1 MKRNTI
7 ILIII
12 AGVLLLPWLGL
23 PWFNSKGEPREAIV
37 AVSMLNSGDWIL
49 PTSCGGDIPYK
60 PPLLAWLIA
69 LFSEIFNGGVVS
81 TWTARLPSALSAIFL
96 VIFGWKVMAPRIG
109 RDRAWMTFA
118 LTLTSFELFRA
129 AIACRVD
136 MVLTACIVGACYS
149 IYLMYE
155 TDGRRRW
162 GYALAAILLLS
173 GGVFTK
179 GPVGALLPLLA
190 MGIYRML
197 CRDNVLRTAAVMLG
211 LLVASLLLPALWYY
225 AAYLRGGD
233 EFVRLALEE
242 NIGRLTGTMS
252 YDSHVNPWWYNF
264 VTLLWGVLPWTIPA
278 LMALCLRRVR
288 TATASAWRNRDS
300 KPNLTKMAWTVALTV
315 LIFYCIPSSKRSV
328 YLLPMYPF
336 IAMGLSWLLWQC
348 RTAKFMRI
356 FTRVLALL
364 AIIAPIALTILSH
377 ISLGHLRIYTPT
389 WWQYI
394 MTFLP
399 VIAGVWWLVTRSRE
413 ANAAAGAVVIAYLL
427 FLSYASTFAPM
438 LLNPKSDRPAAEAV
452 ARQVPKEALLYG
464 VITGDSL
471 LRYYTINYY
480 LNDRMN
486 HATNLDAVPHD
497 AYVVTDPQAVD
508 NRPDYIVLDTL
519 TSRSCDTR
527 TIAVLAHRE

>member
-12 AGVLLLPWLGL
+12 AGALLLPWLGL

-69 LFSEIFNGGVVS
+69 VFSEIFNGGVVS

-96 VIFGWKVMAPRIG
+96 VIFGWKVMTPRIG
-109 RDRAWMTFA
+109 RDRAWMAFG

-136 MVLTACIVGACYS
+136 MVLTACIAGACYS

-162 GYALAAILLLS
+162 GYAVAVILLLS
-173 GGVFTK
+173 GGVFAK

-190 MGIYRML
+190 MGIYRLL

-288 TATASAWRNRDS
+288 TAIASAWRNRDGKS
-300 KPNLTKMAWTVALTV
+300 SLLKMAWTVALTT

-336 IAMGLSWLLWQC
+336 MAMGLAWLFSQC

-364 AIIAPIALTILSH
+364 AIIAPIALTTLSH
-377 ISLGHLRIYTPT
+377 LPSGLLRIYTPA

-394 MTFLP
+394 MVILP
-399 VIAGVWWLVTRSRE
+399 VFAGLWWLVTRSRE
-413 ANAAAGAVVIAYLL
+413 ANAAAGALVIAYLL
-427 FLSYASTFAPM
+427 YMSYASTFAPM
-438 LLNPKSDRPAAEAV
+438 LLNPKSDRPAAEAIV
-452 ARQVPKEALLYG
+452 REVPKDAPLYG

-471 LRYYTINYY
+471 LRYYTLNYY
-480 LNDRMN
+480 LDDRMD
-486 HATNLDAVPHD
+486 HTTDIEAVPHG
-497 AYVVTDPQAVD
+497 AYVVTDPQTVD
-508 NRPDYIVLDTL
+508 NRSDYTVLDTL
-519 TSRSCDTR
+519 TARSCDTR
-527 TIAVLAHRE
+527 AAAVLARRN

>member
-1 MKRNTI
+1 MRRNTF
-7 ILIII
+7 ILILI
-12 AGVLLLPWLGL
+12 AGALLLPWLGL
-23 PWFNSKGEPREAIV
+23 PLFNSKGEPREAIV

-69 LFSEIFNGGVVS
+69 IFSEIFNGGVVS
-81 TWTARLPSALSAIFL
+81 TWTARLPSALAAIFL
-96 VIFGWKVMAPRIG
+96 VIFGWKVMTPRIG
-109 RDRAWMTFA
+109 RDRAWMTLA
-118 LTLTSFELFRA
+118 LTLTSFEFFRA

-136 MVLTACIVGACYS
+136 MVLTACIVGACYC

-155 TDGRRRW
+155 AGGCRRLW
-162 GYALAAILLLS
+162 YALAAILLLS
-173 GGVFTK
+173 GGVLAK
-179 GPVGALLPLLA
+179 GPIGALLPLLA
-190 MGIYRML
+190 MGIYRLL
-197 CRDNVLRTAAVMLG
+197 CRDNILRTAGVMLA
-211 LLVASLLLPALWYY
+211 LLVMSLLLPALWYY

-233 EFVRLALEE
+233 EFVRLAFEE

-264 VTLLWGVLPWTIPA
+264 VTLLWGVLPWTLPA

-288 TATASAWRNRDS
+288 MAIASAWRNRGIGS
-300 KPNLTKMAWTVALTV
+300 NLSKMAWTIALTV

-336 IAMGLSWLLWQC
+336 MAMGLSWLLWQC

-356 FTRVLALL
+356 FTRVFALL
-364 AIIAPIALTILSH
+364 AIIAPIAMTTLAH
-377 ISLGHLRIYTPT
+377 IQIGHLRVDSPA

-394 MTFLP
+394 MVLLP
-399 VIAGVWWLVTRSRE
+399 VIAGLWWLVTRSRE

-427 FLSYASTFAPM
+427 YMSYASIFAPM

-452 ARQVPKEALLYG
+452 AGQVPKDASLYG

-480 LNDRMN
+480 LNDHMN
-486 HATNLDAVPHD
+486 HATDIEAVPHG
-497 AYVVTDPQAVD
+497 AYVVTDPQTVD
-508 NRPDYIVLDTL
+508 SRSDYTVLDTL
-519 TSRSCDTR
+519 TARSCDTR
-527 TIAVLAHRE
+527 AAAVLARRN

>member
-1 MKRNTI
+1 MKRNTL

-12 AGVLLLPWLGL
+12 AGALLLPWLGL

-69 LFSEIFNGGVVS
+69 ILSEVFNGGVVS

-109 RDRAWMTFA
+109 RDRALMTFG

-149 IYLMYE
+149 IFLMYE
-155 TDGRRRW
+155 VDGRRRLW
-162 GYALAAILLLS
+162 HALAAVLLLS
-173 GGVFTK
+173 GGVFAK

-190 MGIYRML
+190 MGIYRLL
-197 CRDNVLRTAAVMLG
+197 CRDNILRTAGVMLG
-211 LLVASLLLPALWYY
+211 LLAASLLLPALWYY

-264 VTLLWGVLPWTIPA
+264 VTLLWGVLPWTVPA
-278 LMALCLRRVR
+278 LLALCLRRVR
-288 TATASAWRNRDS
+288 TAIASVWRNRS
-300 KPNLTKMAWTVALTV
+300 SSSNLSKMAWTVALTV

-336 IAMGLSWLLWQC
+336 MAMGLAWLLLQC
-348 RTAKFMRI
+348 RTAKFMCI
-356 FTRVLALL
+356 FTRVLAAL
-364 AIIAPIALTILSH
+364 AIAAPVALTALSH
-377 ISLGHLRIYTPT
+377 IHIGHLRVDSPE

-394 MTFLP
+394 MMLLP
-399 VIAGVWWLVTRSRE
+399 VIAGLWWMVTRSRE
-413 ANAAAGAVVIAYLL
+413 ANAAVGAVVLAYLL
-427 FLSYASTFAPM
+427 YMSYASTFAPM

-452 ARQVPKEALLYG
+452 ARQVPKDAPLYG

-480 LNDRMN
+480 LGDRMD
-486 HATNLDAVPHD
+486 HTTDIEAVPHG
-497 AYVVTDPQAVD
+497 AYVVTDPQTVD
-508 NRPDYIVLDTL
+508 NRPGYTVLDTL
-519 TSRSCDTR
+519 TTRSCDTR
-527 TIAVLAHRE
+527 AAAVLARRK

>member
-1 MKRNTI
+1 
-7 ILIII
+7 
-12 AGVLLLPWLGL
+12 
-23 PWFNSKGEPREAIV
+23 
-37 AVSMLNSGDWIL
+37 
-49 PTSCGGDIPYK
+49 
-60 PPLLAWLIA
+60 
-69 LFSEIFNGGVVS
+69 
-81 TWTARLPSALSAIFL
+81 
-96 VIFGWKVMAPRIG
+96 
-109 RDRAWMTFA
+109 
-118 LTLTSFELFRA
+118 
-129 AIACRVD
+129 

-162 GYALAAILLLS
+162 GYAVASVLLLS

>member
-7 ILIII
+7 ILTII
-12 AGVLLLPWLGL
+12 AVALLLPWLGL

-69 LFSEIFNGGVVS
+69 VFSEIFNGGVVS

-109 RDRAWMTFA
+109 RDRALMAFG
-118 LTLTSFELFRA
+118 LTLTSFEFFRA

-149 IYLMYE
+149 IFLIYE
-155 TDGRRRW
+155 AERRRRLW
-162 GYALAAILLLS
+162 YVVAAVLLLS
-173 GGVFTK
+173 GGVLAK

-190 MGIYRML
+190 MGIYRLL
-197 CRDNVLRTAAVMLG
+197 CRDNILRTAAIMLG
-211 LLVASLLLPALWYY
+211 LLTASLLLPALWYY
-225 AAYLRGGD
+225 AAYMRGGD

-252 YDSHVNPWWYNF
+252 YDSHINPWWYNF
-264 VTLLWGVLPWTIPA
+264 VTLLWGILPWTIPA

-288 TATASAWRNRDS
+288 TAIATTWHNRNS
-300 KPNLTKMAWTVALTV
+300 KSGLSKMAWTVALTV

-336 IAMGLSWLLWQC
+336 MAMRLAWLFAQC

-364 AIIAPIALTILSH
+364 AIIAPIALTMLSH
-377 ISLGHLRIYTPT
+377 MSLGHLRLYTPA

-399 VIAGVWWLVTRSRE
+399 VFAGVWWLVTRSRE
-413 ANAAAGAVVIAYLL
+413 ANAAAGAIVIAYLL
-427 FLSYASTFAPM
+427 FMSYASTFAPM

-452 ARQVPKEALLYG
+452 ARQVPKDAPLYG

-480 LNDRMN
+480 LGDRMN
-486 HATNLDAVPHD
+486 HTTDIKAVPQG
-497 AYVVTDPQAVD
+497 AYVVTDPQSVD
-508 NRPDYIVLDTL
+508 NRPDYTVIDTL
-519 TSRSCDTR
+519 TARSCDTR
-527 TIAVLAHRE
+527 AATVLAHRE

>member
-7 ILIII
+7 ILTII
-12 AGVLLLPWLGL
+12 AVALLLPWLGL

-69 LFSEIFNGGVVS
+69 IFSEIFNGGVVS
-81 TWTARLPSALSAIFL
+81 TWTARLPSALAAIFL
-96 VIFGWKVMAPRIG
+96 VVFGWKTMAPRIG
-109 RDRAWMTFA
+109 RDRAWMTLA

-155 TDGRRRW
+155 AEGRRRW
-162 GYALAAILLLS
+162 GYAVAAVLLLS
-173 GGVFTK
+173 GGVFAK

-190 MGIYRML
+190 MGIYRLL
-197 CRDNVLRTAAVMLG
+197 CRDNVLRAAGVMLV
-211 LLVASLLLPALWYY
+211 LLAASLLLPALWYY

-252 YDSHVNPWWYNF
+252 YDSHINPWWYNF

-278 LMALCLRRVR
+278 LMTLCLRRVR
-288 TATASAWRNRDS
+288 TAIATTWRNRDGKS
-300 KPNLTKMAWTVALTV
+300 SLSKMAWTVALTV

-336 IAMGLSWLLWQC
+336 IAIGLSWLFAQC

-364 AIIAPIALTILSH
+364 AIIAPIALTMLSH
-377 ISLGHLRIYTPT
+377 MSLGHLRLYTPA

-399 VIAGVWWLVTRSRE
+399 VFAGVWWLVTRSRE
-413 ANAAAGAVVIAYLL
+413 ANAAAGAIVIAYLL
-427 FLSYASTFAPM
+427 FMSYASTFAPM

-452 ARQVPKEALLYG
+452 ARQVPKDAPLYG

-480 LNDRMN
+480 LDDRMS
-486 HATNLDAVPHD
+486 HTTDIEAVPHG
-497 AYVVTDPQAVD
+497 AYVVTDPQSVD
-508 NRPDYIVLDTL
+508 NRPGYTVIDTL
-519 TSRSCDTR
+519 TARSCDTR
-527 TIAVLAHRE
+527 AAAVLAHRE